1 MKFAH
6 TLSHFFPSIFDL
18 GIREGELMR
27 NMCLLGEV
35 LPNLFFLGINLK
47 IVNIKAH
54 QYSPRC

>member
-47 IVNIKAH
+47 MGIKFL
-54 QYSPRC
+54 YDLIGSS